1 MFSQQPGNGVAGSAL
16 STQPKVTVQDAY
28 GNTVSVD
35 NSSVVALAIGTNPS
49 SGVLSGTLTST
60 VVSGVA
66 TFSGLSINKVGTG
79 YTLSATSGSLTSTI
93 SLGFDITPGV
103 ILNSP
108 TDIFLSKQNIYEGNL
123 IGDTIGVLST
133 LDIDINDIH
142 FYELVRDGNDNL
154 DNANFSITGNVLQ
167 AKSTFVFEKRNLYR
181 IRIRSRDISGLTF
194 EKYFE
199 ISISKTP
206 VIFGQNSEA
215 YRNSSFSNDLNR
227 SISPM
232 VSKGYSSQLEV
243 VGESIKSVSWEPNIG
258 LSSSASLMP
267 IFKYNN
273 TVKYNVRV
281 TNILGSST
289 YVSFQVNVL
298 DDYFIKA
305 TNILTTRLDGIN
317 DYFLIENIQ
326 TYPENEVSIF
336 DRNGRLLK
344 RFMNYDNKWDGI
356 VNGSFLQTDTYYYI
370 IKFRNEVKR
379 YSNGFLTIINN

>member
-1 MFSQQPGNGVAGSAL
+1 
-16 STQPKVTVQDAY
+16 
-28 GNTVSVD
+28 
-35 NSSVVALAIGTNPS
+35 
-49 SGVLSGTLTST
+49 
-60 VVSGVA
+60 
-66 TFSGLSINKVGTG
+66 LSINKVGTG
-79 YTLSATSGSLTSTI
+79 YTLSATSGSLTSTL

-103 ILNSP
+103 ALNSP

-133 LDIDINDIH
+133 LDIDINEIH

-167 AKSTFVFEKRNLYR
+167 AKSTFVFDKRNLYR
-181 IRIRSRDISGLTF
+181 IRIRCRDNSGLTF

-206 VIFGQNSEA
+206 LIFGQNSEA

-243 VGESIKSVSWEPNIG
+243 VGEFIKSVSWEPNIG
-258 LSSSASLMP
+258 LSSSTSLMP

-326 TYPENEVSIF
+326 TYPDNEVSIF

-344 RFMNYDNKWDGI
+344 RFINYDNKWDGR
-356 VNGSFLQTDTYYYI
+356 VNGNFLQTDTYYYI